1 MTVTPPPIHGLQV
14 APRARVPS
22 RLRPELVRYGS
33 AFLSALLPGLG
44 HVAVRRHR
52 RAAFFLVPVLLPL
65 AILLVWAASQP
76 IVRTA
81 AYLADPDVLGALLVV
96 QVAILAWRLA
106 AVVLVLADGRFPRL
120 GRRDALP
127 VLLLAAIVILPQAG
141 MGYLTAVAQS
151 AAAQVF
157 QPATNAAGAPFPT
170 FADEPSPGASLDPS
184 AGASPTAGPQRLTV
198 LLLGVDSGPDR
209 NTALTDT
216 MIVAS
221 LDPVAETVS
230 MVSVPRDLV
239 DVPLARGGVFH
250 PKINGLAAY
259 VRWHPA
265 QFPGYKGDGQAV
277 LAGALGKLLGVRID
291 YYAQVNLPGFVQVV
305 NAVGGITVDVDHGL
319 CDAAYDEYGYE
330 GSHFAIGAGRH
341 RLNGNAAL
349 AYARIRKS
357 AGESDFTRAARQQQV
372 LVALRDRIVKGGFL
386 DDPVGLLRAL
396 GNTVETNVPPRLLP
410 DLAPLVSQIS
420 RKSVYQTVIK
430 SPLVHPN
437 ATYDPRGSIQIPDLA
452 RIKALGAQLFPPPGA
467 PVKQTYLA
475 PAPTKVA
482 SGPAAPAPVCY
493 VPRPTVKA
501 TPKPTDRPTASP
513 SHGSP
518 SPSPTST
525 PEPTP
530 TDKPKDSAN
539 PG

>member
-1 MTVTPPPIHGLQV
+1 MTVTPPPVGGLRAAQAG
-14 APRARVPS
+14 APPS
-22 RLRPELVRYGS
+22 VRPGFVRYGS
-33 AFLSALLPGLG
+33 AVLSAIVPGLG

-52 RAAFFLVPVLLPL
+52 RAAFFLIPILAPL
-65 AILLVWAASQP
+65 VILLVWAASQP

-81 AYLADPDVLGALLVV
+81 AYLADPDVLGALLIV
-96 QVAILAWRLA
+96 QVAILAWRVA
-106 AVVLVLADGRFPRL
+106 AVALVLADGRFPRL

-141 MGYLTAVAQS
+141 VGYLTAVAQS

-157 QPATNAAGAPFPT
+157 QPATADAGAPFPT
-170 FADEPSPGASLDPS
+170 FGDESSPGPSLDPS
-184 AGASPTAGPQRLTV
+184 AGASPTAAPQRLTV

-221 LDPVAETVS
+221 LDRVAQTVS
-230 MVSVPRDLV
+230 MVSVPRDMV

-250 PKINGLAAY
+250 DKINGLAAY
-259 VRWHPA
+259 VRWHSDA
-265 QFPGYKGDGQAV
+265 FPGYKGNGQAV

-319 CDAAYDEYGYE
+319 CDAAYDEYGYQD
-330 GSHFAIGAGRH
+330 SHFAIGAGRH
-341 RLNGNAAL
+341 KLNGNAAL

-357 AGESDFTRAARQQQV
+357 VGESDFTRAARQQQV

-410 DLAPLVSQIS
+410 DLAPLVTQIS
-420 RKSVYQTVIK
+420 RKSVYQAIIRY
-430 SPLVHPN
+430 PLVHPN
-437 ATYDPRGSIQIPDLA
+437 ATADARGSIQIPDLA
-452 RIKALGAQLFPPPGA
+452 KIKTLGAQLFPPPGT
-467 PVKQTYLA
+467 PVKPTYLA
-475 PAPTKVA
+475 PTPTKVA
-482 SGPAAPAPVCY
+482 SGPAAPAPVCSA
-493 VPRPTVKA
+493 PRPTAKP
-501 TPKPTDRPTASP
+501 TPKPTAKPAASP
-513 SHGSP
+513 SHAASP
-518 SPSPTST
+518 SAVPSS
-525 PEPTP
+525 TP
-530 TDKPKDSAN
+530 TDKPKGSAS
-539 PG
+539 PS

>member
-1 MTVTPPPIHGLQV
+1 MTVTPPPVDGIQG
-14 APRARVPS
+14 ATPAGASS
-22 RLRPELVRYGS
+22 RLRPELARYGS
-33 AFLSALLPGLG
+33 GLLSAILPGLG
-44 HVAVRRHR
+44 HVAIRRHR
-52 RAAFFLVPVLLPL
+52 RAAFFLLPVLLPL

-81 AYLADPDVLGALLVV
+81 AYLADPDVLAALLIV

-106 AVVLVLADGRFPRL
+106 AVAGVVADGQFSRL

-127 VLLLAAIVILPQAG
+127 VVLLAAIVILPQAG
-141 MGYLTAVAQS
+141 VGYLTAVAQT

-157 QPATNAAGAPFPT
+157 EPATIDAGAPFPT
-170 FADEPSPGASLDPS
+170 FAEESPGASLDPS
-184 AGASPTAGPQRLTV
+184 ASPSPTAVAERLTV

-221 LDPVAETVS
+221 LDRVAQTVS
-230 MVSVPRDLV
+230 MVSVPRDMV

-250 PKINGLAAY
+250 DKINGLAAY

-265 QFPGYKGDGQAV
+265 QFPGYKGNGQAV
-277 LAGALGKLLGVRID
+277 LAGALGKLMGVRID

-319 CDAAYDEYGYE
+319 CDPAYDEYGYE

-341 RLNGNAAL
+341 KLNGNAAL

-410 DLAPLVSQIS
+410 DLAPLVTQIS
-420 RKSVYQTVIK
+420 RKSVYQDVIRY
-430 SPLVHPN
+430 PLVHPN
-437 ATYDPRGSIQIPDLA
+437 ATADARGSIQIPDLA
-452 RIKALGAQLFPPPGA
+452 RIKALGGQLFPPSGA
-467 PVKQTYLA
+467 PVKATYV
-475 PAPTKVA
+475 APTPTRVA
-482 SGPAAPAPVCY
+482 SGPAAPAPICNE
-493 VPRPTVKA
+493 PKP
-501 TPKPTDRPTASP
+501 TPKPSPKPTASP
-513 SHGSP
+513 SHA
-518 SPSPTST
+518 PTSS
-525 PEPTP
+525 PAPSPTP
-530 TDKPKDSAN
+530 TDEPKDSAS
-539 PG
+539 PS

>member
-1 MTVTPPPIHGLQV
+1 MTVTPPPIDGPK
-14 APRARVPS
+14 AEPRAGHAAPHR
-22 RLRPELVRYGS
+22 RELVRYGS
-33 AFLSALLPGLG
+33 ALLSAILPGLG
-44 HVAVRRHR
+44 HLAVGRVRR
-52 RAAFFLVPVLLPL
+52 AGFFLLPV
-65 AILLVWAASQP
+65 ILLVALLVIWIAGQP
-76 IVRTA
+76 MIRSA
-81 AYLADPDVLGALLVV
+81 AYLADPDVLGTLLVV
-96 QVAILAWRLA
+96 QAGILAWRLA
-106 AVVLVLADGRFPRL
+106 AVALVIADGGFPRL
-120 GRRDALP
+120 GRGDALP
-127 VLLLAAIVILPQAG
+127 VMLLVAIVILPQAG

-157 QPATNAAGAPFPT
+157 QPSTADAGAPFPT
-170 FADEPSPGASLDPS
+170 FADESPSPGASLEPS
-184 AGASPTAGPQRLTV
+184 ASPTAGPQRLTV

-221 LDPVAETVS
+221 LDRVTQTVS
-230 MVSVPRDLV
+230 MVSVPRDMV

-250 PKINGLAAY
+250 PKVNGLAAY
-259 VRWHPA
+259 VRWHPNE
-265 QFPGYKGDGQAV
+265 FPGYKGNGQAV

-341 RLNGNAAL
+341 KLNGNAAL

-410 DLAPLVSQIS
+410 DLAPLVTQIS
-420 RKSVYQTVIK
+420 RKSVFQTVIK
-430 SPLVHPN
+430 SPLVHPS
-437 ATYDPRGSIQIPDLA
+437 YDARGSIQIPDLA
-452 RIKALGAQLFPPPGA
+452 RIKALGKQLFPAPGT
-467 PVKQTYLA
+467 PVKVSFAA

-482 SGPAAPAPVCY
+482 SGPAGPAPVCY
-493 VPRPTVKA
+493 APRPTA
-501 TPKPTDRPTASP
+501 QPTPKPTAKP
-513 SHGSP
+513 SVKP
-518 SPSPTST
+518 SPSSAPSSAQSST
-525 PEPTP
+525 PDPTP
-530 TDKPKDSAN
+530 TDKPKGS
-539 PG
+539 PGPG